1 MVVDLE
7 NWSQKL
13 IALFVAALMDK
24 FVNQETITL
33 CIDGI
38 LCGLL
43 GIISFLGISLIY
55 KNNDDSYRIHW
66 RLILAAFIFASLL
79 GGALSNFLYPW
90 LGWLG
95 TVLIT
100 LIIGATI
107 QNLHKAF
114 QFGVIKSLLNISMTV
129 VRREKITDD
138 EIRPTISK
146 HTCDSKCQGG
156 TNDRKDKKTPNK

>member
-1 MVVDLE
+1 ME

-66 RLILAAFIFASLL
+66 RLILAAFIF
-79 GGALSNFLYPW
+79 LYPW

-95 TVLIT
+95 TVLVT

>member
-1 MVVDLE
+1 ME

-24 FVNQETITL
+24 FMNQEAITL
-33 CIDGI
+33 CIDGT

-55 KNNDDSYRIHW
+55 KSNDDSYRIRW

-79 GGALSNFLYPW
+79 GGTLSNFLYPW
-90 LGWLG
+90 LGRLG
-95 TVLIT
+95 TVLVT

-129 VRREKITDD
+129 LRREKITDD
-138 EIRPTISK
+138 EIRPTLSEP
-146 HTCDSKCQGG
+146 TCDSKRQGG
-156 TNDRKDKKTPNK
+156 TNERKDKKTPNK

>member
-95 TVLIT
+95 TVLVT

-114 QFGVIKSLLNISMTV
+114 QFGVIKSLRFRKISEAFFVFPQISQMYTDFRPVRSWMTQ
-129 VRREKITDD
+129 ILCC
-138 EIRPTISK
+138 S
-146 HTCDSKCQGG
+146 
-156 TNDRKDKKTPNK
+156 